1 MDGVNQSAYILPPM
15 NRLLLAFMALLA
27 GLLAQDG
34 PARARDCA
42 PGATQVGA
50 LEAPIA
56 QVCIASQAQQASKGV
71 SRGQAPAEGAVSAIA
86 TLQTIPAPTVHI
98 GIDRARE

>member
-27 GLLAQDG
+27 GLLAQGG
-34 PARARDCA
+34 PAQARDCA
-42 PGATQVGA
+42 PGASQVGA

-56 QVCIASQAQQASKGV
+56 QVCIASQAQQASICI
-71 SRGQAPAEGAVSAIA
+71 SRGDEPSESGTAAIA
-86 TLQTIPAPTVHI
+86 TLQTVVTPTVHI
-98 GIDRARE
+98 GIDRTRE